1 MTSQRKIEANR
12 KNARASTGPKSK
24 EGKQRSGGN
33 ARRHGLAVPIWAD
46 PETAAEAA
54 KLARE
59 IAGSNSGDELLAAA
73 FGIAEA
79 QIDIVRVR
87 QTKRELIT
95 PGLTYSAY
103 SPRKGPGAR
112 RPGRKAMELM
122 QGPPTP
128 EKLAFVVADLSDE
141 LRVFDR
147 YERRALSRRK
157 FAIRRLDAVMEEQ
170 QQPR

>member
-1 MTSQRKIEANR
+1 
-12 KNARASTGPKSK
+12 
-24 EGKQRSGGN
+24 
-33 ARRHGLAVPIWAD
+33 LAVPIWAD
-46 PETAAEAA
+46 PKAADDAA

-59 IAGSNSGDELLAAA
+59 IVGPNPSNELLAAA
-73 FGIAEA
+73 LSIAEA

-87 QTKRELIT
+87 QTKRELIA
-95 PGLTYSAY
+95 PGLTYLAY
-103 SPRKGPGAR
+103 SPGTAPDAR
-112 RPGRKAMELM
+112 LPGRKAMELM